1 MIAFICDQSTV
12 MPVRVQVLQ
21 TPKIEWVPHSSKN
34 GFLLVYKNSQSC
46 SYFEKKKYYS
56 IYKINLFKFYA
67 GRGVLKTEKVKIG
80 LHLQSICF
88 MHQNI
93 MCISLT

>member
-1 MIAFICDQSTV
+1 MIAFIYLLYTV

-46 SYFEKKKYYS
+46 SYFEKE
-56 IYKINLFKFYA
+56 KILLYLINFM
-67 GRGVLKTEKVKIG
+67 RGEE
-80 LHLQSICF
+80 S
-88 MHQNI
+88 
-93 MCISLT
+93 